1 MSEHRVGED
10 EGESLRIDRERKA
23 LCEFLERSDDWDEDE
38 DEPGSSRVIQW
49 LALVPLLIGLAFVSL
64 VAYRVYLLVIYEK
77 SPRITS
83 VLIGAILLGSG
94 IVSIR
99 WGIRGIRSPHRL

>member
-38 DEPGSSRVIQW
+38 PGSGRVIQW

-83 VLIGAILLGSG
+83 ALHGALLLGSG
-94 IVSIR
+94 IVFIT
-99 WGIRGIRSPHRL
+99 WGIRGIRSPHRP